1 MVVDDLEINSQV
13 ISEMISGVNAD
24 VVYASSGQAAID
36 MVEQRP
42 DIDLVLMDLKMPGMS
57 GLEATREIKK
67 LRPKLPVI
75 AQTAYTLAADRSAAL
90 EAGCD
95 DYIAKP
101 IIKNVLIAL
110 LKRYLN

>member
-1 MVVDDLEINSQV
+1 MN
-13 ISEMISGVNAD
+13 
-24 VVYASSGQAAID
+24 
-36 MVEQRP
+36 
-42 DIDLVLMDLKMPGMS
+42 

-67 LRPKLPVI
+67 LRPDLPVI

-90 EAGCD
+90 DAGCD

-101 IIKNVLIAL
+101 IIKNVLIGL